1 LGWNPCNYMVLQA
14 VTEFPVFHPIGGW
27 KIGNSNPPTIRA
39 GYKQINIVGSN
50 YSEKTERKRMM
61 FHSQHRITV

>member
-1 LGWNPCNYMVLQA
+1 MVLQA

-39 GYKQINIVGSN
+39 GYKTNK
-50 YSEKTERKRMM
+50 YSGK
-61 FHSQHRITV
+61 